1 MANPL
6 NKGRTGTLHQGLS
19 GSHCLTL
26 FAIGQSNFEQLVLL
40 KSRVHM
46 LNDARRD
53 PMLTNDHHRLE
64 VMGLRAKEPKL
75 FSA

>member
-1 MANPL
+1 MSNPL
-6 NKGRTGTLHQGLS
+6 NKGRTRTLHQGLC
-19 GSHCLTL
+19 GCNRLAL

-40 KSRVHM
+40 KGRFHM
-46 LNDARRD
+46 LNDTRRD

-64 VMGLRAKEPKL
+64 VMGLRAKESKL